1 MTKNKC
7 SYIITLQR
15 QTNILT
21 LMKGVIIMK
30 IINKRRF
37 IKSNL
42 ILVFILGIFIFFTT
56 NTYSKV
62 EVEYKEEYIYS
73 GDTLWSIAEN
83 ELKNNK
89 YFEDKDIR
97 YVISE
102 LKKINNLSN
111 SSLKEGDKIKIP
123 NY

>member
-1 MTKNKC
+1 MAKNKC

>member
-1 MTKNKC
+1 
-7 SYIITLQR
+7 
-15 QTNILT
+15 
-21 LMKGVIIMK
+21 MK